1 MTMIQIND
9 ILNEKKIADLV
20 EPVQIMGYE
29 ESGSWRDKYFC
40 QWHSCNLDKNE
51 DFYTAMQNTTQWH
64 SYEWEAKWEHEHVY
78 ENIEPCIKSRLHEEG
93 FYQGYCKFNRK
104 DGTKRKEYLKA
115 EVDTTQCGHHI
126 ELEPT
131 IISALNID
139 QIKRCLHDA
148 AHDITWMIAESWQLM
163 LQCTN
168 PCEWDGKPPRTRYGN
183 GWLADPKTR
192 VIYMEHENR
201 IDETM
206 FKRLLYRRH
215 TLDVSHGYL
224 TEYDRN
230 GDEYYEK

>member
-1 MTMIQIND
+1 MIQIND
-9 ILNEKKIADLV
+9 ILNKEKIENLV
-20 EPVQIMGYE
+20 EPVQIIGYE
-29 ESGSWRDKYFC
+29 EGPWDSKHFC
-40 QWHSCNLDKNE
+40 KWYSCDGDENE
-51 DFYTAMQNTTQWH
+51 DFYTAIENSTKWH
-64 SYEWEAKWEHEHVY
+64 SYKWESEWEFEHIY
-78 ENIEPCIKSRLHEEG
+78 QNIEGWIINRLGDEG
-93 FYQGYCKFNRK
+93 FYRGTYEMYQL
-104 DGTKRKEYLKA
+104 DGTKRIEFVGS

-131 IISALNID
+131 IVSALNID
-139 QIKRCLHDA
+139 LIKKCLHDA
-148 AHDITWMIAESWQLM
+148 AHDVTWQISETWQLM

-168 PCEWDGKPPRTRYGN
+168 PCAWDGKHPRTRYGN

-215 TLDVSHGYL
+215 TLDYSHGYL